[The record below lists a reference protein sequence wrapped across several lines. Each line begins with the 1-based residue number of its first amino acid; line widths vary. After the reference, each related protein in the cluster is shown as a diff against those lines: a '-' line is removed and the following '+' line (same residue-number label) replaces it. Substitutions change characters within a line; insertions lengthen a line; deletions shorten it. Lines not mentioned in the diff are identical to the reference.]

1 MKFEYYL
8 LFNDQIVCEGVILS
22 MYKNKISIIGTGY
35 VGLVTGVCLSD
46 FGNTIIN
53 VDIDEEKI
61 KKLNEGI
68 VPIYEA
74 GLEEIMKRNVE
85 AGRINFT
92 TDIESAIKESEV
104 IFIAVGTPPDEDG
117 KADLSAVL
125 SVAETIG
132 KNINGYKVIVN
143 KSTVP
148 IGTGRRVAA
157 EIQDQ
162 MAKRAVNYDFDVVS
176 NPEFLREGKAVH
188 DFMHPERI
196 VIGTDSEKAKEIL
209 TEVYR
214 SLYLNNTPF
223 VFTNLETA
231 EMIKYAC
238 NAFLATKISFINE
251 ISILCEKVGA
261 DVQKVSLAMGLD
273 SRIGSKFLHPGPGY
287 GGSCFPKD
295 TRALVKIA
303 DEYGVDLKIV
313 KGAIEANERQKYHM
327 VEKIESHLVELKG
340 KKIGI
345 LGLSFK
351 PDTDDM
357 RESPSLTIIPEL
369 IKKGATIT
377 AFDPAAIKEAVW
389 RLKEYEKDIVYCA
402 NEYEV
407 MKGVDALVILT
418 EWNQFRRLDLRRVRN
433 LMKGDYFFD
442 LRNIYEKKEIE
453 NAGLKYVGVGLPE
466 RKEDLDYEKKQTTI
480 ESGL

>member
-1 MKFEYYL
+1 M
-8 LFNDQIVCEGVILS
+8 
-22 MYKNKISIIGTGY
+22 
-35 VGLVTGVCLSD
+35 
-46 FGNTIIN
+46 
-53 VDIDEEKI
+53 
-61 KKLNEGI
+61 
-68 VPIYEA
+68 
-74 GLEEIMKRNVE
+74 
-85 AGRINFT
+85 
-92 TDIESAIKESEV
+92 
-104 IFIAVGTPPDEDG
+104 
-117 KADLSAVL
+117 
-125 SVAETIG
+125 
-132 KNINGYKVIVN
+132 IVN

-148 IGTGRRVAA
+148 IGTGRRVTA

-162 MAKRAVNYDFDVVS
+162 MAKRAVNYEFDVVS

-196 VIGTDSEKAKEIL
+196 VIGTESEKAKEIL

-261 DVQKVSLAMGLD
+261 DVQKVSFAMGLD

-327 VEKIESHLVELKG
+327 VEKIESHLGELNG
-340 KKIGI
+340 KKVGI

-369 IKKGATIT
+369 IKKGATVT

-453 NAGLKYVGVGLPE
+453 NAGLKYVGVGIPE
-466 RKEDLDYEKKQTTI
+466 
-480 ESGL
+480 S